1 MKEREISLADLVI
14 EILLHWRGII
24 LLMVIGGVLLGAFS
38 YVRSSQNAKAQ
49 EAEWEARLNQA
60 NVNEAVKQSLAEM
73 LPQEQL
79 NYVNYVLYLEEASRA
94 TSDYAEDSVLMQIDS
109 SNVQKVDVIFLVT
122 SDDLEKTYE
131 IEKVYEE
138 MADSA
143 ELRGEL
149 AEKSGLSAYAVDEVY
164 LLGNEVKNSGKSDV
178 DAFRASKLNGS
189 DTFRISFIHYEE
201 EMCQTLAQTVI
212 DYLEEKHDT
221 LEGKLGKHELT
232 VLSQSAGVI
241 GDIEIFERQKSIRKE
256 MLDWP
261 VYAQTYKD
269 RFSAEAQQYY
279 DLLVSERDAA
289 DGEVVDMSDTLVVPT
304 PRVSLKYVIL
314 GMFLGAVAYA
324 FVIFL
329 RYVLN
334 NRLRSTDNLQALY
347 DIPQLGQIPD
357 EPSGKKLFGFLDKW
371 FLALRYWGRR
381 KFTEEEAMNLAV
393 VAVKMAARKNGLAE
407 ICFIGCDWKGRTLE
421 SYQRMKEMLSQ
432 EKIET
437 QILDNVLYNVES
449 LEKLGSA
456 KGVVLLE
463 KAGSALYTEI
473 AQELEVL
480 RRQDIRILGGIIV
493 NA

>member
-14 EILLHWRGII
+14 EILLHWRGIV
-24 LLMVIGGVLLGAFS
+24 LLMVIGGAFLGAFS
-38 YVRSSQNAKAQ
+38 YMRSARNAKAQ
-49 EAEWEARLNQA
+49 EAEVEAMKNQA
-60 NVNEAVKQSLAEM
+60 DENETVKQNLAEM
-73 LPQEQL
+73 LTLEQL

-94 TSDYAEDSVLMQIDS
+94 TSDYVEDSVLMQIDS

-122 SDDLEKTYE
+122 SDNLGKTYN

-138 MADSA
+138 LADGA

-149 AEKSGLSAYAVDEVY
+149 AETSGLSASAVDEVY
-164 LLGNEVKNSGKSDV
+164 LLGNESKNSGKSDV
-178 DAFRASKLNGS
+178 DAYRASELNGS
-189 DTFRISFIHYEE
+189 DTFRISFIHYDE
-201 EMCQTLAQTVI
+201 EMCQALAQTVI
-212 DYLEEKHDT
+212 DYLAGKHDM
-221 LEGKLGKHELT
+221 LEGRLGKHEFT
-232 VLSQSAGVI
+232 VLSQSAGIV
-241 GDIEIFERQKSIRKE
+241 GDVGIFERQKNVRKE
-256 MLDWP
+256 MFDWP

-279 DLLVSERDAA
+279 DLLVSERDGAV
-289 DGEVVDMSDTLVVPT
+289 GKVVDMSEAIVIT
-304 PRVSLKYVIL
+304 PPGVSLKYVII

-357 EPSGKKLFGFLDKW
+357 EPKGKKLFGFLDKW
-371 FLALRYWGRR
+371 LLALRYWGRR

-393 VAVKMAARKNGLAE
+393 VAVKMAAGKNGLAE
-407 ICFIGCDWKGRTLE
+407 ICFIGCDLKGRTLE
-421 SYQRMKEMLSQ
+421 SYQRMKDMLSK

-449 LEKLGSA
+449 LEKLGNA

-480 RRQDIRILGGIIV
+480 RRQDIRVLGGIIV